1 MMNNPMN
8 IMQTLQQFN
17 QFKEM
22 LQKSGKDPAV
32 LLDQM
37 VKSGQVTQQ
46 QLEQAKQMA
55 EMAKSLL
62 GGKL

>member
-17 QFKEM
+17 QFKDM